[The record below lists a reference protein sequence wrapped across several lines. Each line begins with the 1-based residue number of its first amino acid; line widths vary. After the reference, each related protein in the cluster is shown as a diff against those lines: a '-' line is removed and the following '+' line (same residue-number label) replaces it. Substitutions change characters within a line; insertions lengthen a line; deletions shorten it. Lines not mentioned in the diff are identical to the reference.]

1 MTCQREYYRSVKRT
15 LNCGARRLI
24 PATVAVFGLVL
35 YCTVATQN
43 SHAQTGAHASASSS
57 ASGHASSASGHASS
71 SHANSGTTFHST
83 VTHTNH
89 GGNSGQQSHI
99 YRYPYG
105 GIYAVG
111 VPVPYPDNA
120 ADNSAAADDPN
131 NNNNDQGGP
140 TIFDRSGSGPQSY
153 IPPVADAPDPHSDQ
167 SFAQNAQDPP
177 ESDPQPEPTML
188 VFKDG
193 HQLEVGNYAIVGH
206 YLYDMSPGHPRKVAL
221 ADLDMDAT
229 EKQND
234 QRGVTFQLPP
244 SARVN

>member
-1 MTCQREYYRSVKRT
+1 MACQREYHRSVKRN
-15 LNCGARRLI
+15 LKCDASRLI
-24 PATVAVFGLVL
+24 PATLAAFGLLV
-35 YCTVATQN
+35 YCMIAVPN
-43 SHAQTGAHASASSS
+43 SQAQTGAHASASSS

-71 SHANSGTTFHST
+71 SRANSGTTFHST

-120 ADNSAAADDPN
+120 VDNSAAGDP
-131 NNNNDQGGP
+131 NDQGGP

-153 IPPVADAPDPHSDQ
+153 IPPVADAPDPHTAQ
-167 SFAQNAQDPP
+167 SAAPDPP
-177 ESDPQPEPTML
+177 DTAADADSNPEPTLL

-193 HQLEVGNYAIVGH
+193 HQIEVGNYAIVGH
-206 YLYDMSPGHPRKVAL
+206 TLYDMSPGHPRKVAL